1 MFMRY
6 FVEVAVPV
14 AQVESVLLGSPAAWL
29 PGLAEDARLH
39 GQGLLA
45 EAGFATP
52 VGVVAREV
60 EVSVGRAVRFP
71 SKLAVPMTGEPA
83 AGEALLPGLEA
94 DLEVGP
100 LGPRRTQLGINAT
113 YTPPL
118 GVIGRTADRLLLH
131 RVAEATLKRFL
142 DQVAERIAGQAQ
154 DQAGDAALSRRN
166 GAAAI

>member
-6 FVEVAVPV
+6 FVELPVPA
-14 AQVESVLLGSPAAWL
+14 AQVESVLLGSPTAWL

-39 GQGLLA
+39 GRDLLA

-52 VGVVAREV
+52 VGVVARGV
-60 EVSVGRAVRFP
+60 KVTLGRAVRFP
-71 SKLAVPMTGEPA
+71 SKLAMPMSWQPIE
-83 AGEALLPGLEA
+83 GEALLPDLDA

-118 GVIGRTADRLLLH
+118 GALGRTADWLLLH

-142 DQVAERIAGQAQ
+142 DQVAERIIRQVQ
-154 DQAGDAALSRRN
+154 DQAGTETAARQN
-166 GAAAI
+166 GPAAT